1 MCFKTRIKGTG
12 RLLSTE
18 NVPEKTERLRKT
30 PKNTI
35 NSEKTQKTGRKDIY
49 LHKKNIYH
57 PKCRWQSKLYA
68 ISSHFL
74 FVISLIMKLKATW
87 ILNFRHDNLQSFL
100 TNRFVGAPII
110 IKTTHSIC
118 SPTWKTNVSS
128 FHCQGYC
135 LVVLVAKQKIL

>member
-30 PKNTI
+30 PKTPI
-35 NSEKTQKTGRKDIY
+35 NSEKTQKKTGRKDIY
-49 LHKKNIYH
+49 LHKKNIYN

-68 ISSHFL
+68 ISSLFL

-87 ILNFRHDNLQSFL
+87 ILNFRQDNLQSFL
-100 TNRFVGAPII
+100 TNWFVGVSII
-110 IKTTHSIC
+110 IKNIDTGEII
-118 SPTWKTNVSS
+118 P
-128 FHCQGYC
+128 F
-135 LVVLVAKQKIL
+135 VAPFEN